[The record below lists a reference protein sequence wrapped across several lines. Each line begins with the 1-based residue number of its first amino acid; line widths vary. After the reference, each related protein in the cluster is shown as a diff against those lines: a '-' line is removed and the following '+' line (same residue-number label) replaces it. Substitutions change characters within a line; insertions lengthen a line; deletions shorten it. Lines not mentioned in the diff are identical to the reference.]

1 MQLDCIAA
9 HWPAVCVNLY
19 ANAKANGRRKAEES
33 ERERESRRKERQ
45 GRLVVFLLRCFCS
58 SSIRIAFQY
67 INIYTQVNLRTAE
80 QRIRRSHS
88 GSHSG
93 SRIHNRRSQHA
104 RLIDKLEMKIY
115 EAAAGSGS
123 D

>member
-1 MQLDCIAA
+1 MAD
-9 HWPAVCVNLY
+9 
-19 ANAKANGRRKAEES
+19 AKQKRT
-33 ERERESRRKERQ
+33 REKDEGKERQ

-80 QRIRRSHS
+80 QRIGRSHS
-88 GSHSG
+88 GSR
-93 SRIHNRRSQHA
+93 SRSHNRRSQHA